1 MPDPKPSDGL
11 ARTPEEINEVL
22 KRCTPADFDG
32 HTDFDR
38 LTPSQR
44 LDWLAQAAAFVHEF
58 KGSAQRKT
66 A

>member
-1 MPDPKPSDGL
+1 MIEKQPSDGL
-11 ARTPEEINEVL
+11 ARTPEEIADVL
-22 KRCTPADFDG
+22 KQSTPSDFDG
-32 HTDFDR
+32 HTDFYR

-58 KGSAQRKT
+58 KGAARRKP